1 MTLSNLLSCALVF
14 SMGGYLA
21 RSVGACV
28 QDFGTETFVFPF
40 VIFPEVVK
48 RIGWPRLWSGLFFS
62 GLFLLS
68 VDSMIFHV
76 CTVIACAEDLFPQVR
91 SHNNINKVA
100 FFVCIG
106 MFVSGFPT
114 ITGGGT
120 YIVKLLEEQTVKGVI
135 GHFIPLAEIVLVMYI
150 YGLRRFSFDVEFML
164 SRGPNIYL
172 RTCWIIVCPLALAF
186 ACLQRIKTIRT
197 PVFFNVTIP
206 GQYQALAWVIG
217 FAGLLQIPIGAFSS
231 VMENIRFP
239 LRAFEP
245 EYQWEPNT
253 INRVNAYFEEIEDR
267 GLGVGE
273 ESSGAEI
280 QGILY
285 DATEALDI
293 SIDTDEPITFRPEM
307 G

>member
-1 MTLSNLLSCALVF
+1 
-14 SMGGYLA
+14 
-21 RSVGACV
+21 
-28 QDFGTETFVFPF
+28 
-40 VIFPEVVK
+40 
-48 RIGWPRLWSGLFFS
+48 
-62 GLFLLS
+62 
-68 VDSMIFHV
+68 IFHV